1 MHSKFNNLDD
11 FIHEEGGNSFKKLL
25 DDFVKDEEKSSKKTE
40 IQGKTVHYS
49 YVLLDGCCWP
59 VDSIVFNREVE

>member
-40 IQGKTVHYS
+40 IQGETYYS
-49 YVLLDGCCWP
+49 VIALI
-59 VDSIVFNREVE
+59 SIVV